1 MIGWFNLVKIS
12 LTAEQVEKLL
22 AWLDQHNDLVRA
34 LVVPFDDCCILCE
47 NGIKVSVKRDK
58 TLKSLY
64 AFCVANT
71 KTHDILCRFNVSVP
85 GCLVSER
92 WIGKKLIEYDVF
104 QSGLTIRAT
113 VSAYIV
119 NFQPELVEVDHKESN
134 NGGATVHKA
143 IGKAANKPADR
154 VVYLKPIVYSSSQE
168 NPVKRKYTPCE
179 NAFSVRGH
187 YRHYKSGKVVYVQP
201 YEKNTGKEKDKRN
214 KVLKIMEV

>member
-1 MIGWFNLVKIS
+1 MIGGFNVVKIP
-12 LTAEQVEKLL
+12 LTGEQVEKLL
-22 AWLDQHNDLVRA
+22 AWRDQHKELVRA

-85 GCLVSER
+85 GCLVSEK

-104 QSGLTIRAT
+104 QSGLTIWAT

-119 NFQPELVEVDHKESN
+119 NFQPELVERPGDSV
-134 NGGATVHKA
+134 GAAASVHTSIA
-143 IGKAANKPADR
+143 KAASKAADR
-154 VVYLKPIVYSSSQE
+154 VICLRPIVFISEHES
-168 NPVKRKYTPCE
+168 PVKRKYTPCE

-201 YEKNTGKEKDKRN
+201 YEKNAGKEKDKRS
-214 KVLKIMEV
+214 KVLKIGEV